1 MFSFDSI
8 LTAVGLTDNVTLM
21 IIAVILSMIIM
32 ISFASKIARFIQAHP
47 TLEILALSFLILI
60 GFMLILESLHVHVPK
75 GYVYF
80 AVVFSLLVEVI
91 NIKIHER
98 KKK

>member
-1 MFSFDSI
+1 VFSFDSI

-47 TLEILALSFLILI
+47 TLEILALLFLTLI
-60 GFMLILESLHVHVPK
+60 GFMLILESLHVPK